1 MTFPVAVLDVRIDLL
16 VGGVWQDVTADVYT
30 RNPMTIVRG
39 RPDEGARTDPGKLGL
54 TFNNGRS
61 KVNPAVTGRYSSG
74 NPNSDLHGL
83 IGRNTPVRVHVPA
96 TAAHLALDG
105 DPSGNLSTPHA
116 AALNITGDLDVRVEC
131 DADMTDTARNQV
143 LIGKWSTTTT
153 ERAWSIRYYLGSIEL
168 SWRDAGGATVGS
180 FIPAGLYGGG
190 ALRVTLDVD
199 NGAGGCVISFYQADT
214 LDGPWTQI
222 AVNTATVTTSIQ
234 STSASDLRIGV
245 SDPTTTPPR
254 VPPAGTVTR
263 AQVRAG
269 IDGTLVADLDVRNL
283 ADGASGVTD
292 SVGRVWTVNGTARI
306 RKRADRFVGEI
317 SSWPPRW
324 DVSGNDRWVA
334 VEAAGVL
341 RRYGRPG
348 SPLDSTL
355 RRRIP
360 SGSPLA
366 YWPMEE
372 GALATQAYS
381 PIPGVAPMTVS
392 GLTFA
397 SADTL
402 PGSSA
407 LPVLGQSASLQAPVP
422 SSSATGWHVEMVYRL
437 DALPASLQQI
447 ARVRVTG
454 AGMASAAVLVSSSGI
469 RIEIRDADD
478 AVTAFFTVVD
488 TAAIAAFIGGW
499 NRLQIY
505 TSVSG
510 GTTFVHAS
518 WRRTDGVAAYWFA
531 QTSYTGVP
539 GRPTQITGSWGSAFQ
554 GMALGH
560 LAVWTGVAASLA
572 SPFRAAIT
580 TFESADDG
588 FTGERAGRRVIRLAS
603 EETIPLSVRGLV
615 AEQET
620 LGAQRPLQMLEVLEQ
635 AADTDGGI
643 LMEHRGRLA
652 LRYRG
657 RGTLYNQTP
666 AVILRYNAGREI
678 APPLE
683 PVTDDAEI
691 VNDVTVQR
699 IDGSSAR
706 VVQETGPLSV
716 AAIGRY
722 DTSVQLSLATDD
734 QAAPIAGWR
743 LYLGTQDTPRYPVV
757 HVDLAAAP
765 HLIPAVLGIDQ
776 GDVIRLT
783 GLPADLPPG
792 DVDLIVQGYTETL
805 DQYAWDVYL
814 TCTPA
819 APWSSA
825 AGVATF
831 EDFED
836 TAYEIT
842 WTDAGALPWTRTSA
856 QAHTGTWSLRSGA
869 IGNNQTSDAVVV
881 IPQGSTELRFWYWTS
896 SEAAGPGFE
905 GDRLL
910 VLVDGTQVLR
920 AQGTIPW
927 TQAIVDVTGKSQVI
941 FRYAKDNST
950 AAGSDMAAI
959 DNLSFTGIA
968 PCRVDTDGSQL
979 AAGVSATATS
989 LSVAV
994 TAGPRWIDTGT
1005 FPADF
1010 PFAARLG
1017 GEVVTV
1023 LGITGTTSPQ
1033 TWTVVRAVN
1042 GISKAQAANTPIS
1055 LAFPAVA
1062 PL

>member
-1 MTFPVAVLDVRIDLL
+1 MTFPMAVLDVRIDLL

-30 RNPMTIVRG
+30 RTPMTITRG
-39 RPDEGARTDPGKLGL
+39 RPDEGARTDPGKLSL

-61 KVNPAVTGRYSSG
+61 KVNPAVSGRYSSG
-74 NPNSDLHGL
+74 NPLSDLYGK

-96 TAAHLALDG
+96 ASAHLALDG
-105 DPSGNLSTPHA
+105 DPAGYMSTPHS
-116 AALNITGDLDVRVEC
+116 AALNITSDIDVRVEW
-131 DADMTDTARNQV
+131 DADTTDTARNQQ
-143 LIGKWSTTTT
+143 LIGKWSSTAT
-153 ERAWSIRYYLGSIEL
+153 ERAWVLRYWLGSIEFG
-168 SWRDAGGATVGS
+168 WRDSGGATLGAVM
-180 FIPAGLYGGG
+180 PAGLYGGG
-190 ALRVTLDVD
+190 ALRATLDVD
-199 NGAGGCVISFYQADT
+199 DGAGGLAVRFYQADA
-214 LDGPWTQI
+214 LAGPWTQI
-222 AVNTATVTTSIQ
+222 SVTTAAVTTSIQ
-234 STSASDLRIGV
+234 STSSSDLRIGP
-245 SDPTTTPPR
+245 SDPTVTPPR
-254 VPPAGTVTR
+254 VPVIGTVTR

-269 IDGTLVADLDVRNL
+269 IDGTLVADLDVRAL

-292 SVGRVWTVNGTARI
+292 SVGRVWTVNGTAKI

-324 DVSGNDRWVA
+324 DVSGNDRWVS

-360 SGSPLA
+360 SGNPLA

-381 PIPGVAPMTVS
+381 PIPGVAPMKVT

-407 LPVLGQSASLQAPVP
+407 LPVLGQSASLQANVP

-437 DALPASLQQI
+437 DTLPATLQQI

-454 AGMASAAVLVSSSGI
+454 AGMAAAVVLASSSGI
-469 RIEIRDADD
+469 RIEVRDADD
-478 AVTAFFTVVD
+478 AVTAGFTFT
-488 TAAIAAFIGGW
+488 TADAIAAFAGVW

-510 GTTFVHAS
+510 GTTNVHAA
-518 WRRTDGVAAYWFA
+518 WRNILTNSYWVA
-531 QTSYTGVP
+531 QTSYTGTP
-539 GRPTQITGSWGSAFQ
+539 GRPTQIIGSWGSAYQ
-554 GMALGH
+554 GMAIGH
-560 LAVWTGVAASLA
+560 LAVWTGVAAGLA

-580 TFESADDG
+580 TYESADDG
-588 FTGERAGRRVIRLAS
+588 FIGEAAGRRMVRLAG
-603 EETIPLSVRGLV
+603 EETIPLSVRGIV
-615 AEQET
+615 AEQEEM
-620 LGAQRPLQMLEVLEQ
+620 GAQRPLQMLEVLEQ

-643 LMEHRGRLA
+643 LSEHRGRLA

-657 RGTLYNQTP
+657 RGTLYNQAP
-666 AVILRYNAGREI
+666 AVTLRYSTAREI

-683 PVTDDAEI
+683 PITDDADTT
-691 VNDVTVQR
+691 NDVTVTR

-706 VVQETGPLSV
+706 VVQDTGPLSV
-716 AAIGRY
+716 TAIGRY

-805 DQYAWDVYL
+805 DQYAWDAYF

-819 APWSSA
+819 APWSSVGA
-825 AGVATF
+825 LVYD
-831 EDFED
+831 ENFED
-836 TAYEIT
+836 TTYEIPYT
-842 WTDAGALPWTRTSA
+842 NGGNLPWVRTNT
-856 QAHTGTWSLRSGA
+856 QAHTGSWSLRSGA
-869 IGNNQTSDAVVV
+869 ITHNQISDAIVAV
-881 IPQGSTELRFWYWTS
+881 PAGMTEMRVWYWTS
-896 SEAAGPGFE
+896 SEAAGAGFL
-905 GDRLL
+905 GDRLII
-910 VLVDGTQVLR
+910 LVDGVQVLT
-920 AQGTIPW
+920 AQGTTPW
-927 TQAIVDVTGKSQVI
+927 TQAVINVTGKSAVT

-950 AAGSDMAAI
+950 STGSDMAAI
-959 DNLSFTGIA
+959 DNLSFTGP
-968 PCRVDTDGSQL
+968 PCRVDADGSTL
-979 AAGVSATATS
+979 AAGVSSTATT
-989 LSVAV
+989 LSVA
-994 TAGPRWIDTGT
+994 GPLWITSSVY
-1005 FPADF
+1005 PQEF
-1010 PFAARLG
+1010 PFDARLG
-1017 GEVVTV
+1017 GEVVRVTAV
-1023 LGITGTTSPQ
+1023 SGASSPQ
-1033 TWTVVRAVN
+1033 TWTVVRSVN
-1042 GISKAQAANTPIS
+1042 GIVKAQVAGEAVS
-1055 LAFPAVA
+1055 LAVPAYTA
-1062 PL
+1062 L

>member
-1 MTFPVAVLDVRIDLL
+1 VTFPVAVLDVRIDLL

-30 RNPMTIVRG
+30 RNPMSITRG
-39 RPDEGARTDPGKLGL
+39 RPDEGARTDPGKLSL

-61 KVNPAVTGRYSSG
+61 KANPAVTGRYSSG
-74 NPNSDLHGL
+74 NPNSDLFGK

-96 TAAHLALDG
+96 AIAHLALDG
-105 DPSGNLSTPHA
+105 DPTGYMSTPHA
-116 AALNITGDLDVRVEC
+116 AALNITGDIDVRVEF

-143 LIGKWSTTTT
+143 LIGKWSSTAT

-168 SWRDAGGATVGS
+168 SWRDAGGATAGS
-180 FIPAGLYGGG
+180 FISAGLYGGG

-199 NGAGGCVISFYQADT
+199 DGAGGCVIRFYQAAT
-214 LDGPWTQI
+214 LDGPWTLI

-234 STSASDLRIGV
+234 STSTSDLRIGV

-254 VPPAGTVTR
+254 VPVTGTVTR
-263 AQVRAG
+263 AQVRSG
-269 IDGTLVADLDVRNL
+269 IDGTIVADLDVRAL

-292 SVGRVWTVNGTARI
+292 SVGRVWTVNGSARI
-306 RKRADRFVGEI
+306 RKRADRITAEI

-324 DVSGNDRWVA
+324 DVSGKDRWVS

-360 SGSPLA
+360 SGNPLA

-381 PIPGVAPMTVS
+381 PITGVTPMRVT
-392 GLTFA
+392 GMTFA

-407 LPVLGQSASLQAPVP
+407 LPVLGQSATLQATVP
-422 SSSATGWHVEMVYRL
+422 SSSATGWHVEMVYKL
-437 DALPASLQQI
+437 DTLPATLQQI

-454 AGMASAAVLVSSSGI
+454 AGMASAVALASSSGI

-478 AVTAFFTVVD
+478 AVTAGFTFTD
-488 TAAIAAFIGGW
+488 ASAIAAFAGVW

-510 GTTFVHAS
+510 GSTFVHAA
-518 WRRTDGVAAYWFA
+518 WRRTDGAAPYWFA
-531 QTSYTGVP
+531 QTVYTGVP

-560 LAVWTGVAASLA
+560 LAVWTGVAASLT
-572 SPFRAAIT
+572 SPYRPAIT
-580 TFESADDG
+580 TYESADDG
-588 FTGERAGRRVIRLAS
+588 FAGEVAGRRMVRLAG
-603 EETIPLSVRGLV
+603 EENIPLSVRGIV
-615 AEQET
+615 AEQEEM
-620 LGAQRPLQMLEVLEQ
+620 GAQRPLQMLEVLEQ
-635 AADTDGGI
+635 GADTDGGI

-657 RGTLYNQTP
+657 RGTLYNQAP
-666 AVILRYNAGREI
+666 AVTLRYSTGREI

-683 PVTDDAEI
+683 PLTDDADTT
-691 VNDVTVQR
+691 NDVTVQR

-716 AAIGRY
+716 TAIGRY
-722 DTSVQLSLATDD
+722 DTSVQLSMATDD

-743 LYLGTQDTPRYPVV
+743 LYLGTQDAPRYPVV

-765 HLIPAVLGIDQ
+765 HLIPQVLGIDQ

-792 DVDLIVQGYTETL
+792 DVDLIVQGYSETF
-805 DQYAWDVYL
+805 DQYAWDVYF

-819 APWSSA
+819 APWSSVGA
-825 AGVATF
+825 LAVD
-831 EDFED
+831 ENFED
-836 TAYEIT
+836 TTFEVTIT
-842 WTDAGALPWTRTSA
+842 GGGNLPWLRTNA
-856 QAHTGTWSLRSGA
+856 QAHTGSWSLRSGA
-869 IGNNQTSDAVVV
+869 ITHNQTSDAIVAV
-881 IPQGSTELRFWYWTS
+881 PAGMTEMRVWYWTS
-896 SEAAGPGFE
+896 SETAGAGFL
-905 GDRLL
+905 GDRLI
-910 VLVDGTQVLR
+910 VLVDGVQVLT
-920 AQGTIPW
+920 AQGTTPW
-927 TQAIVDVTGKSQVI
+927 TQAILDVTGKSTVT

-950 AAGSDMAAI
+950 STGSDMVAI
-959 DNLSFTGIA
+959 DNLSFTGP
-968 PCRVDTDGSQL
+968 PCRIDTDGSTL
-979 AAGVSATATS
+979 AAGVTATATT
-989 LSVAV
+989 LSVA
-994 TAGPRWIDTGT
+994 GPLWITSAAYPQE
-1005 FPADF
+1005 FPIDV
-1010 PFAARLG
+1010 RLG
-1017 GEVVTV
+1017 GEVVRVTAIS
-1023 LGITGTTSPQ
+1023 GASSPQ
-1033 TWTVVRAVN
+1033 TWTVVRSIN
-1042 GISKAQAANTPIS
+1042 GIVKAQAAGEAVS
-1055 LAFPAVA
+1055 LAAPAYVA
-1062 PL
+1062 L

>member
-30 RNPMTIVRG
+30 RNPLTITRG
-39 RPDEGARTDPGKLGL
+39 RPDEGARTDPGKCAL

-61 KVNPAVTGRYSSG
+61 RVNPAVSGRYSTG
-74 NPNSDLHGL
+74 NPNSDLYGL
-83 IGRNTPVRVHVPA
+83 IGRNTPVRVHVPGS
-96 TAAHLALDG
+96 TAHLALDG
-105 DPSGNLSTPHA
+105 DVSGSLSTPHA
-116 AALNITGDLDVRVEC
+116 AALNITGDLDVRVEF
-131 DADMTDTARNQV
+131 DADLTDSARNQV

-153 ERAWSIRYYLGSIEL
+153 ERAWSLRFYLGSIEL
-168 SWRDAGGATVGS
+168 SWRDASGGTVGS
-180 FIPAGLYGGG
+180 FIPAGVYGGG

-199 NGAGGCVISFYQADT
+199 DGAGGCVIRFYQADT
-214 LDGPWTQI
+214 ITGPWTQI
-222 AVNTATVTTSIQ
+222 AVNTAAVTTSIQ
-234 STSASDLRIGV
+234 STSSSDLRIGV

-269 IDGTLVADLDVRNL
+269 IDETLVADLDVRAL

-292 SVGRVWTVNGTARI
+292 STGRVWTVNGTAKI
-306 RKRADRFVGEI
+306 RRRSDRFVGEI

-324 DVSGNDRWVA
+324 DVSGKDRWTA

-360 SGSPLA
+360 SGAPLA

-381 PIPGVAPMTVS
+381 PLPGVAPMTVA

-422 SSSATGWHVEMVYRL
+422 ASSATGWHVEMVYRL
-437 DALPASLQQI
+437 DTLPASLQQI

-454 AGMASAAVLVSSSGI
+454 AGMASAVVLASTSGI
-469 RIEIRDADD
+469 RIELRDTDD
-478 AVTAFFTVVD
+478 VAIIGFTFTTAEAV
-488 TAAIAAFIGGW
+488 AAFAGVW

-510 GTTFVHAS
+510 GTTNVHAA
-518 WRRTDGVAAYWFA
+518 WRNILTNSYWVA
-531 QTSYTGVP
+531 QTSYTGTP
-539 GRPTQITGSWGSAFQ
+539 GRPTQITGTWGSAFQ
-554 GMALGH
+554 GMAIGH
-560 LAVWTGVAASLA
+560 LAVWTGVAAALA
-572 SPFRAAIT
+572 SPYRAAIT
-580 TFESADDG
+580 VYESADDG
-588 FTGERAGRRVIRLAS
+588 FTGERAGRRMVRLAG
-603 EETIPLSVRGLV
+603 EENIPLSLRGIV
-615 AEQET
+615 AEQEQ
-620 LGAQRPLQMLEVLEQ
+620 LGAQRPLQMLDVLEQ

-666 AVILRYNAGREI
+666 AVVLRYNANREI

-683 PVTDDAEI
+683 PLTDDADT

-706 VVQETGPLSV
+706 AVQETGPLSV

-734 QAAPIAGWR
+734 QAGPIAGWR
-743 LYLGTQDTPRYPVV
+743 LYLGTQDAPRYPVV

-765 HLIPAVLGIDQ
+765 HLIPLVLGIDQ

-792 DVDLIVQGYTETL
+792 DVDLIVQGYTDTV
-805 DQYAWDVYL
+805 DQYAWDVYF
-814 TCTPA
+814 TCAPA

-836 TAYEIT
+836 TDFEIPVT
-842 WTDAGALPWTRTSA
+842 GGGTLPWTRTTA
-856 QAHTGTWSLRSGA
+856 QAHTGSWSLRSGA
-869 IGNNQTSDAVVV
+869 ITHNQTSDAIVTV
-881 IPQGSTELRFWYWTS
+881 PPGSTEMRVWYWTS
-896 SEAAGPGFE
+896 SETSGPGFV

-910 VLVDGTQVLR
+910 VLVDGVQVLT
-920 AQGTIPW
+920 AQGTTPW
-927 TQAIVDVTGKSQVI
+927 TQAVVDVTGKSSVV
-941 FRYAKDNST
+941 FRYAKDNS
-950 AAGSDMAAI
+950 ASAGSDFVAI

-989 LSVAV
+989 LSVTV
-994 TAGPRWIDTGT
+994 TAGPPWITT
-1005 FPADF
+1005 ALFPADF
-1010 PFAARLG
+1010 PFTARLG

-1033 TWTVVRAVN
+1033 TWTVIRAVN
-1042 GISKAQAANTPIS
+1042 GISKAQAANTPIA